1 MSGVSALR
9 RGLRCTLGRGV
20 LAAPPARCARRTAY
34 HAAAATQVA
43 AAAAPPGRP
52 VHVDARRERRR
63 GVHVGAARRGSGAR
77 ALHSSAACHA
87 GTVTRPFLLADIGE
101 GIAEVEVLQWHV
113 AVGDE
118 VDDFD
123 PLCEV
128 QSDKATVEITS
139 RYAGTIKKLYY
150 ETGDMAPTGQPLC
163 DIECEAEEGEEEP
176 AAAAAAPEPVA
187 AAAPPV
193 PEPPAAAAP
202 PAPPP
207 APAAEPSAVTS
218 GGKVLTTPAV
228 RRLARENDLD
238 LSLIPSS
245 GDGGRILKEDVLRF
259 MEGGGAAAPAG
270 AAVSLG
276 GGAVPEDHIVSISG
290 IQRIMVKTMTAATA
304 VPHFTYC
311 DEIDMGALV
320 DLRQKLKPVCADVT
334 GGTNLTYMPF
344 FIKAASLALQRTP
357 ILNSHLHIDE
367 SNSEEIS
374 LTYKGAHNISVAV
387 ASPQGLIVPNIK
399 QVQTLSIF
407 EIAGE
412 LQRLASLAEA
422 GQLGRD
428 DLADGTFA
436 LSNIGAI
443 GGTYATP
450 VVMLPQV
457 AIGALGRIQ
466 KLPRFDECGEVVAA
480 SILNASWSA
489 DHRVVDGATMATFG
503 NDWKGYVEQPELML
517 AEMR

>member
-1 MSGVSALR
+1 VQATGGLCR
-9 RGLRCTLGRGV
+9 RQHPAGTAWQAGGGRG
-20 LAAPPARCARRTAY
+20 
-34 HAAAATQVA
+34 
-43 AAAAPPGRP
+43 
-52 VHVDARRERRR
+52 
-63 GVHVGAARRGSGAR
+63 
-77 ALHSSAACHA
+77 LHSSAACHA
-87 GTVTRPFLLADIGE
+87 KVLRPFLLADIGE

-163 DIECEAEEGEEEP
+163 DIECEIEDDEDVAAPAAEPEPEP
-176 AAAAAAPEPVA
+176 ASAAPTPEPVPEPVA
-187 AAAPPV
+187 AV
-193 PEPPAAAAP
+193 PTPSVPAAN
-202 PAPPP
+202 
-207 APAAEPSAVTS
+207 V
-218 GGKVLTTPAV
+218 GKVLTTPAV
-228 RRLARENDLD
+228 RRLAREHELD
-238 LSLIPSS
+238 LSLVPAT
-245 GDGGRILKEDVLRF
+245 GKDGRILKEDVLNF
-259 MEGGGAAAPAG
+259 MASADSAAGTPAPMASPTSRG
-270 AAVSLG
+270 LG
-276 GGAVPEDHIVSISG
+276 SAVPEDKTVAVTG

-320 DLRQKLKPVCADVT
+320 ELRGKLKPVCAAAT
-334 GGTNLTYMPF
+334 GGEVNLTYMPF
-344 FIKAASLALQRTP
+344 FIKAASLALTRTP
-357 ILNSHLHIDE
+357 ILNAHLHTDE
-367 SNSEEIS
+367 AQPDDVE

-399 QVQTLSIF
+399 HVQSLSIF
-407 EIAGE
+407 EIASE
-412 LQRLASLAEA
+412 LARLSSLAEA

-428 DLADGTFA
+428 DLSDGTFA

-457 AIGALGRIQ
+457 AIGALGRMQ
-466 KLPRFDECGEVVAA
+466 KLPRFDSEGNVVAA

-489 DHRVVDGATMATFG
+489 DHRVIDGATMATFG
-503 NDWKGYVEQPELML
+503 NDWKAYVEQPELML
-517 AEMR
+517 AELR